1 MGRMIIII
9 AIIAIFVGASISY
22 YNGSRMAMAWLS
34 AALFLGICT
43 IIAEIDNI
51 KNDKSN

>member
-1 MGRMIIII
+1 MGRIMILLGILIE
-9 AIIAIFVGASISY
+9 FVGASISY